1 MEKTLQQLNNLEAS
15 GLISRYAL
23 GGALAALFYS
33 EAVVT
38 EYLDAFVLLAS
49 PPMSGLITLTPIYD
63 FLKTRGAT
71 ERREHLLVEGVLV
84 QIIPAYDALTEE
96 AVREAVEK
104 LVGQTMTR
112 VMRVE
117 HLIAIAL
124 RTGRAK
130 NRARISLLLEEAD
143 VLADCLSEILQRHQ
157 LMEHWEK
164 LKATAS

>member
-96 AVREAVEK
+96 AVLEAVEK

-117 HLIAIAL
+117 HLIAIANNP
-124 RTGRAK
+124 AFNAAVK
-130 NRARISLLLEEAD
+130 KEA
-143 VLADCLSEILQRHQ
+143 ANG
-157 LMEHWEK
+157 
-164 LKATAS
+164 